1 MKQFKYIVSKDK
13 VSGFEKTA
21 KRDKAIEE
29 IENAMERWHHGRS
42 NDSETLDKINSILY
56 GIGLLEF
63 FNKSEGVNE
72 DVK

>member
-1 MKQFKYIVSKDK
+1 MKQLKDIVSKDK

-29 IENAMERWHHGRS
+29 IENAMERWNHGRS

-72 DVK
+72 GVK